1 MSQVKI
7 SGNASGTGVI
17 TIAAPNTNTD
27 RTLSL
32 PDNTGTIL
40 DTGNTAFFGADWY
53 VMTANHTTNGGKLTN
68 WQNSLANSGKIGTG
82 MSESSG
88 TWTFPNTGV
97 WWIYLT
103 FRIENQAVINS
114 FSAIEIYTTPDNST
128 YTQAARGGTL
138 IDDEGHTTQVTL
150 PFMFDV
156 QDVSN
161 YKFYF
166 EAQINS
172 AGNYILGSTTS
183 PHTAAGFIRL
193 GDT

>member
-1 MSQVKI
+1 MALAI
-7 SGNASGTGVI
+7 TGTGNGSLNNL
-17 TIAAPNTNTD
+17 A
-27 RTLSL
+27 LSGS
-32 PDNTGTIL
+32 TGDIL
-40 DTGNTAFFGADWY
+40 DSANSTFFGADWY
-53 VMTANHTTNGGKLTN
+53 VMTANHTTNDGKLTN

-88 TWTFPNTGV
+88 IWTFPNTGV

-138 IDDEGHTTQVTL
+138 VDDEGHTTQVTL

-166 EAQINS
+166 EAQIND
-172 AGNYILGSTTS
+172 AGNYILGSTTNV
-183 PHTAAGFIRL
+183 HTAAGFIRL

>member
-7 SGNASGTGVI
+7 SGNASGTGTL

-40 DTGNTAFFGADWY
+40 DTSNTTFFGADWY
-53 VMTANHTTNGGKLTN
+53 VMTANNSSNGTKLTN

-88 TWTFPNTGV
+88 TWTFPTTGI
-97 WWIYLT
+97 WWIYLG
-103 FRIENQAVINS
+103 FRAEGAATDNAFTAV
-114 FSAIEIYTTPDNST
+114 ELYTTPDNST
-128 YTQAARGGTL
+128 YTKAARAG
-138 IDDEGHTTQVTL
+138 IKVEDEGVQSQQFMC
-150 PFMFDV
+150 FMFDV
-156 QDVSN
+156 QDTSN
-161 YKFYF
+161 YKCYY
-166 EAQINS
+166 QSVLTGSNS
-172 AGNYILGSTTS
+172 ILGSTTS
-183 PHTAAGFIRL
+183 PHTTVGFIRL

>member
-1 MSQVKI
+1 MALAI
-7 SGNASGTGVI
+7 TGTGNGSLNNL
-17 TIAAPNTNTD
+17 A
-27 RTLSL
+27 LSGS
-32 PDNTGTIL
+32 TGDIL
-40 DTGNTAFFGADWY
+40 DSANSTFFGADWY

-88 TWTFPNTGV
+88 IWTFPNTGV

-138 IDDEGHTTQVTL
+138 VDDEGHTTQVTL

-166 EAQINS
+166 EAQIND
-172 AGNYILGSTTS
+172 AGNYILGSTTNV
-183 PHTAAGFIRL
+183 HTAAGFIRL